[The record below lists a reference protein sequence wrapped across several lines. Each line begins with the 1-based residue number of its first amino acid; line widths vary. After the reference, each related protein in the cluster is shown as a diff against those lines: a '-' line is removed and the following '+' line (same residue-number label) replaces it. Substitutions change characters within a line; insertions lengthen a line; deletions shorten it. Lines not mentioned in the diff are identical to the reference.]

1 MSACAAP
8 HVGDF
13 MAGGIRDSLDA
24 IASAL
29 VADAYGTSASD
40 EIGVDPIGAAASPR
54 AQSTPEREDENV
66 EPGHL
71 ADPLDPR
78 KGHRSKPSEPL
89 PVEVPPVPKLRP
101 LE

>member
-1 MSACAAP
+1 MSVYAMPPA
-8 HVGDF
+8 GDF
-13 MAGGIRDSLDA
+13 GIDGSLDA

-29 VADAYGTSASD
+29 VADAYRGAVGD
-40 EIGVDPIGAAASPR
+40 GVGAVASPR
-54 AQSTPEREDENV
+54 AQSTPERDDENL

-78 KGHRSKPSEPL
+78 KGHHPRPSEPL
-89 PVEVPPVPKLRP
+89 PVDQPPVPKLRP

>member
-1 MSACAAP
+1 MSVYATP
-8 HVGDF
+8 PVGDF
-13 MAGGIRDSLDA
+13 GIDGGLDA

-29 VADAYGTSASD
+29 VADAYRAVLPD
-40 EIGVDPIGAAASPR
+40 DVGAAIDTR

-71 ADPLDPR
+71 VDPLDPR
-78 KGHRSKPSEPL
+78 KGHRPNANEPL
-89 PVEVPPVPKLRP
+89 PVEAPPVPKLRP